1 MNKQE
6 RLHIIKQSNRKRL
19 LQRLLL
25 ALPAGLAVYF
35 LMRTDGNIWIG
46 FAIIGGVLL
55 ATRYFFSNEA
65 NAIGQLSDREQVKR
79 VVALQYHLD
88 FLFIALLGL
97 VNPLAIRIIEWS
109 WIPAVLI
116 GGALLYILWAQEK
129 LDQQIRWLDPE
140 QPTRREI
147 RRF

>member
-6 RLHIIKQSNRKRL
+6 RLHTIQQSNRKRL
-19 LQRLLL
+19 LQRLFL

-65 NAIGQLSDREQVKR
+65 EAISQLSEQEQVKR
-79 VVALQYHLD
+79 VVTLQYHLD
-88 FLFIALLGL
+88 FLFITLLAL
-97 VNPLAIRIIEWS
+97 VNPLAIRIMEWS
-109 WIPAVLI
+109 WIPVVLI